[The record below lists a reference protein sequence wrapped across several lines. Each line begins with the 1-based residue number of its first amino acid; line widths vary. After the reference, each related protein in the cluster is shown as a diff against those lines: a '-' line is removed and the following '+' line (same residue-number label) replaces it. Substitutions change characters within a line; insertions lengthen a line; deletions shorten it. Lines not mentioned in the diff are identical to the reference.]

1 MNKPL
6 NSEGVSE
13 FNGLEYISFS
23 FASKPLKT
31 FSQNTASFMT
41 LVIKPCCVW
50 ILGTAA
56 EFREAR
62 AVDIPDVLTETLAEC
77 GWIPN
82 RR

>member
-31 FSQNTASFMT
+31 FSAKYRLF
-41 LVIKPCCVW
+41 L
-50 ILGTAA
+50 
-56 EFREAR
+56 
-62 AVDIPDVLTETLAEC
+62 
-77 GWIPN
+77 
-82 RR
+82 